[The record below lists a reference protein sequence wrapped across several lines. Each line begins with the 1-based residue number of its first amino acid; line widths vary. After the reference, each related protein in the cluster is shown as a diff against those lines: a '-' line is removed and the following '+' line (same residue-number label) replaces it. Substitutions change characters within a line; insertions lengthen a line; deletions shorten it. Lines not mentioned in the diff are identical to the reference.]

1 MSYGFPSGG
10 IFAQPLGIG
19 GHGGT
24 EFTEC
29 KTDTGLL
36 VKKLGIWY
44 SDQALQA
51 IQVTYTDDSV
61 GPIYGTSHKSYSEI
75 TLAPNEIVTKASLW
89 GDGVGKRAGHIQLVT
104 NQNQHFDVGKN
115 VKGQNE
121 YPIQIG
127 SGILAGVC
135 GRKGAE
141 IDMLALIFL
150 RPIDSIQITDLEFGA
165 LPKGAQGPQSKILDT
180 TTQYNTTKG
189 DITWTFS
196 NALQKT
202 NTKTISSTTTN
213 TFGVKATVGVKVS
226 AKLPIIDVGVE
237 ASASTEIGWSIAW
250 AKMEQTATTDQ
261 ITLTWSISGK
271 MAAGDEPV
279 ICTASAVYGENEFPY
294 TSKTTLSFVNPTA
307 SLSYTEKGL
316 FKTQQ
321 WVNATAKAEN
331 SKGVVATTSTT
342 AQSTALAAGNPASA
356 PAPASAPGF
365 KDRKHYL
372 IHFLLYA
379 RRGCEVKL
387 KLTLSILLR

>member
-1 MSYGFPSGG
+1 MTTGYGFPSGG

-19 GHGGT
+19 GNGGT

-36 VKKLGIWY
+36 VKKLGVWY

-61 GPIYGTSHKSYSEI
+61 GPVYGTSHKSYSEI
-75 TLAPNEIVTKASLW
+75 TFAPNETVTKASLW
-89 GDGVGKRAGHIQLVT
+89 GDGAGKRAGHIQLVT
-104 NQNQHFDVGKN
+104 NQNQRFDVGKN

-165 LPKGAQGPQSKILDT
+165 LPTGGNGPQSTILDT
-180 TTQYNTTKG
+180 TPYYNTTKE
-189 DITWTFS
+189 DLTWTYS

-213 TFGVKATVGVKVS
+213 TFGLKASVAVKVE
-226 AKLPIIDVGVE
+226 AQIPIIQVGGDVTTSLE
-237 ASASTEIGWSIAW
+237 TSWSIAW
-250 AKMEQTATTDQ
+250 AKMDQTATTDQ
-261 ITLTWSISGK
+261 ITLTWSISGTMK
-271 MAAGDEPV
+271 PGDEPV
-279 ICTASAVYGENEFPY
+279 ICTASAVYGDNEFPY
-294 TSKTTLSFVNPTA
+294 TSKTTLLFVNPTA

-321 WVNATAKAEN
+321 WANATAKAEN
-331 SKGVVATTSTT
+331 SKGVVPTTSTT
-342 AQSTALAAGNPASA
+342 APNTAPAVSSAA
-356 PAPASAPGF
+356 PAPGF
-365 KDRKHYL
+365 TARKCYL
-372 IHFLLYA
+372 SPLLLYA
-379 RRGCEVKL
+379 RTKREIKL
-387 KLTLSILLR
+387 KLT

>member
-1 MSYGFPSGG
+1 MSYGFPTGG

-19 GHGGT
+19 GHGGA

-29 KTDTGLL
+29 KTDKGLL
-36 VKKLGIWY
+36 VKKLGVWY
-44 SDQALQA
+44 DDDALQA

-61 GPIYGTSHKSYSEI
+61 GPVYGTSHKSYSDI
-75 TLAPNEIVTKASLW
+75 TFAPNEIVTKASLW
-89 GDGVGKRAGHIQLVT
+89 GDGHGNRSGHIQLVT
-104 NQNQHFDVGKN
+104 NQNQHFDVGKK
-115 VKGQNE
+115 VKGQDE

-150 RPIDSIQITDLEFGA
+150 RPIDSIQISDLEFGA
-165 LPKGAQGPQSKILDT
+165 LPTGPQGPQSKILDT
-180 TTQYNTTKG
+180 TTQYNTTKSNM
-189 DITWTFS
+189 TWTFA

-213 TFGVKATVGVKVS
+213 TFGVKVTVGVKLS
-226 AKLPIIDVGVE
+226 AEVKIPVLKADAEVDE
-237 ASASTEIGWSIAW
+237 STEVAWSISW

-261 ITLTWSISGK
+261 ITLTWSISGT

-279 ICTASAVYGENEFPY
+279 TCTASAVYGENEFPY

-307 SLSYTEKGL
+307 SLSYTENGI

-342 AQSTALAAGNPASA
+342 ASNRALAASNPTSA
-356 PAPASAPGF
+356 PAPAPVSAPPPAPGF
-365 KDRKHYL
+365 TDRNYYPIL
-372 IHFLLYA
+372 FL
-379 RRGCEVKL
+379 
-387 KLTLSILLR
+387 

>member
-1 MSYGFPSGG
+1 MTASYGFPSVG

-19 GHGGT
+19 GNGGT

-36 VKKLGIWY
+36 VKKLGVWY

-61 GPIYGTSHKSYSEI
+61 GPVYGTSHKSYNEI
-75 TLAPNEIVTKASLW
+75 TFAPNETVTKASLW

-104 NQNQHFDVGKN
+104 NQNQRFDVGKT

-135 GRKGAE
+135 GRMGAE

-165 LPKGAQGPQSKILDT
+165 LPKGPNGPQSKILDT
-180 TTQYNTTKG
+180 TTQYNTTKE
-189 DITWTFS
+189 DLTWTFS

-213 TFGVKATVGVKVS
+213 TFGAKLTVSVKVT
-226 AKLPIIDVGVE
+226 AQVPFIKVGGDVTTSLE
-237 ASASTEIGWSIAW
+237 AGWSIAW
-250 AKMEQTATTDQ
+250 AHMESTATTDQ

-271 MAAGDEPV
+271 MSAGDEPV

-294 TSKTTLSFVNPTA
+294 TSKTTLLFVNPTA

-321 WVNATAKAEN
+321 WANATAKAEN
-331 SKGVVATTSTT
+331 SKGVVPTTSTT
-342 AQSTALAAGNPASA
+342 APSTAPAVNSPA
-356 PAPASAPGF
+356 PAPSFTA
-365 KDRKHYL
+365 RKCYL
-372 IHFLLYA
+372 I
-379 RRGCEVKL
+379 
-387 KLTLSILLR
+387 LSLSCA

>member
-1 MSYGFPSGG
+1 MAYGFPTGG

-19 GHGGT
+19 GHGGA

-29 KTDTGLL
+29 KTDKGLL
-36 VKKLGIWY
+36 VKKLGVWY
-44 SDQALQA
+44 DDDALQA

-61 GPIYGTSHKSYSEI
+61 GPVYGTSHKSYSDI
-75 TLAPNEIVTKASLW
+75 TFAPNEIVTKASLW
-89 GDGVGKRAGHIQLVT
+89 GDGHGNRSGHIQLVT

-115 VKGQNE
+115 VKGQDE

-150 RPIDSIQITDLEFGA
+150 RPIDSIQISDLEFGA
-165 LPKGAQGPQSKILDT
+165 LPTGPQGPQSKVLDT
-180 TTQYNTTKG
+180 TTQYNTTKSNM
-189 DITWTFS
+189 TWTFA

-213 TFGVKATVGVKVS
+213 TFGVKVTVGVKLS
-226 AKLPIIDVGVE
+226 AEVKIPILDVDAEVNE
-237 ASASTEIGWSIAW
+237 STEVAWSISW

-261 ITLTWSISGK
+261 ITLTWSISGT

-279 ICTASAVYGENEFPY
+279 TCTASAIYGENEFPY

-307 SLSYTEKGL
+307 TLSYTEKGI

-321 WVNATAKAEN
+321 WANATAKAEN

-342 AQSTALAAGNPASA
+342 ASNRALSASNPTSA
-356 PAPASAPGF
+356 PAPAPATVPPPASAPAPGF
-365 KDRKHYL
+365 KDRKYNL
-372 IHFLLYA
+372 ILFL
-379 RRGCEVKL
+379 
-387 KLTLSILLR
+387 